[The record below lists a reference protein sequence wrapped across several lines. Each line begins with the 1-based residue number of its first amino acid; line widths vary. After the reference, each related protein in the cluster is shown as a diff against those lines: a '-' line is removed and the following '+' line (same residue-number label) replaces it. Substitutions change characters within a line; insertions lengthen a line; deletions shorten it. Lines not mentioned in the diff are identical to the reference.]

1 MPSMRRAVLYAP
13 GDLRIEEAPIPT
25 PAPGEV
31 VIKIGAALTCGTDLK
46 TWRRGHPRLPVPG
59 PFGHEYA
66 GKIDAVGERV
76 TEFAVGDRVAG
87 TPTGPCT
94 VCDECKRGKPNL
106 CGTLFDEP
114 ALGAFGEYLR
124 VPARIVRTN
133 LVRIPSGVRDD
144 EAACLDPLAS
154 VVHGQSVVGDL
165 GGAMVCVVGAGATGL
180 LHVQAA
186 LAEGA
191 ERVVV
196 AGRGAARLALATEFG
211 ASAVVDVDAA
221 APADAVRAACDGRGP
236 DVVIEAVGNAVAWRF
251 AADVVRTGGRV
262 LLFGGCAGGTEVAFD
277 AEKLHYGETALFG
290 AFHYT
295 PHDVRTALEM
305 LLRHVVRPAPLFS
318 VRVGLDGIEGAL
330 QGMADK
336 RVLKAVVIP

>member
-1 MPSMRRAVLYAP
+1 MRRAVLHAP
-13 GDLRIEEAPIPT
+13 GDLRIEEAPVPE

-31 VIKIGAALTCGTDLK
+31 VLKIGAALTCGTDLK

-66 GKIDAVGERV
+66 GLVQAVGERV
-76 TEFAVGDRVAG
+76 TEFKPGDRAAG
-87 TPTGPCT
+87 TPTGPCG
-94 VCDECKRGKPNL
+94 VCDDCARARPNL
-106 CGTLFDEP
+106 CATLFDEP

-124 VPARIVRTN
+124 IPARIVRSN
-133 LVRIPSGVRDD
+133 LVKIPAGVRDD

-154 VVHGQSVVGDL
+154 VVHGQSVIGDL
-165 GGAMVCVVGAGATGL
+165 GGKAVAVVGVGATGL
-180 LHVQAA
+180 LHVQTA
-186 LAEGA
+186 LANGA

-196 AGRGAARLALATEFG
+196 VGRGAARLQLAMEFG
-211 ASAVVDVDAA
+211 ASVAIDVDAEGA
-221 APADAVRAACDGRGP
+221 ANAVRAACDGRGP
-236 DVVIEAVGNAVAWRF
+236 DVVIEAVGNATAWRF
-251 AADVVRTGGRV
+251 AADVVRNGGRV

-295 PHDVRTALEM
+295 PADVRTALEM
-305 LLRHVVRPAPLFS
+305 LQQHVVRPGPLFS
-318 VRVGLDGIEGAL
+318 VRVGLDGIEDAL

-336 RVLKAVVIP
+336 KVLKAVVIP